1 MLMVI
6 VSCTLDL
13 TLPTSP
19 IITARLSRGQLL
31 LRFNHP
37 MRKDGCV
44 FFLGRPQTVIP
55 VTWVLKTA
63 NQVGNPG
70 QAAFTAGHLRSLLNY
85 HFPAMTDVE
94 YDLPVITIPPNIQT
108 RRIQHLCG
116 VASSSLLTEIEC
128 L

>member
-13 TLPTSP
+13 TLPTNP

-31 LRFNHP
+31 LRFSHP
-37 MRKDGCV
+37 MRKDGYV
-44 FFLGRPQTVIP
+44 FFLGQTTNGD
-55 VTWVLKTA
+55 TWVLKTA

-108 RRIQHLCG
+108 RRIQQCG

>member
-1 MLMVI
+1 MHI
-6 VSCTLDL
+6 GSYFADEPHHHCPFISRTAF
-13 TLPTSP
+13 
-19 IITARLSRGQLL
+19 ITFQSSDAEGWLCFFFGQTT
-31 LRFNHP
+31 NG
-37 MRKDGCV
+37 D
-44 FFLGRPQTVIP
+44 
-55 VTWVLKTA
+55 TWVLKTA

-85 HFPAMTDVE
+85 HFPAMTDIE